1 MTNRAAAKQPDRP
14 LTKGQI
20 WRTRAAEIQILGLA
34 NQFVHYTVTA
44 LIGPRRTTAQV
55 SGIEPMA
62 NYLKLT
68 RARLLK
74 PAASVCSKGFA
85 YESASR
91 PLNSRSPRGVL
102 MPA

>member
-1 MTNRAAAKQPDRP
+1 MRNRAAEEPIQRP
-14 LTKGQI
+14 LTKGQV

-44 LIGPRRTTAQV
+44 CIGPRRTTAQV

-68 RARLLK
+68 RARLLN
-74 PAASVCSKGFA
+74 PVARLRSKGFE

-91 PLNSRSPRGVL
+91 PVTSRSPRGVL